1 MKNSL
6 ILLIILLS
14 ISCKK
19 KEKGKQANEP
29 TVVVKL
35 LNPSIVNEPV
45 KVIAVL
51 VYPEF
56 AEKESQIYVALEMNG
71 DEPLK
76 KDLSNEFDID
86 IEIFANL
93 EIDSLNQKFVQ
104 SKDKRHSAVFGKTFT
119 KSGINTF
126 RGYVWDFY
134 GFELMDSIIPS
145 QSRKYYFEFD
155 VNTKGVK

>member
-1 MKNSL
+1 ML
-6 ILLIILLS
+6 

-19 KEKGKQANEP
+19 KEKGKETGEP

-35 LNPSIVNEPV
+35 LNQATVNQPV
-45 KVIAVL
+45 KAIAIL
-51 VYPEF
+51 IDSEF
-56 AEKESQIYVALEMNG
+56 AEKKSQIFVALETEGN
-71 DEPLK
+71 EPLK
-76 KDLSNEFDID
+76 EDLSNEFDID
-86 IEIFANL
+86 IELFANL

-119 KSGINTF
+119 NSGKNTL

-134 GFELMDSIIPS
+134 GFEVIDSIIPS

-155 VNTKGVK
+155 VNTED

>member
-1 MKNSL
+1 
-6 ILLIILLS
+6 LS

-19 KEKGKQANEP
+19 KEKEKETDEP

-35 LNPSIVNEPV
+35 LNQATVNQPV
-45 KVIAVL
+45 KAIAIL
-51 VYPEF
+51 IDSEF
-56 AEKESQIYVALEMNG
+56 AEKKSQIFVALETDG

-76 KDLSNEFDID
+76 EDLSNEFDID
-86 IEIFANL
+86 IELFANL

-119 KSGINTF
+119 NSGKNTL

-134 GFELMDSIIPS
+134 GFEVMDSIIPS

-155 VNTKGVK
+155 VNIED